1 MSASGRPPG
10 AEPWCPGV
18 GHGALR
24 LLLPGADGT
33 TVPAQ
38 QWGGLQT
45 FAALREEHT
54 LSRDFQGPTYF
65 LLTSGRCRC
74 GLNWM

>member
-33 TVPAQ
+33 TVGPQ
-38 QWGGLQT
+38 VTQEQWGRGAHSQ
-45 FAALREEHT
+45 AGQ
-54 LSRDFQGPTYF
+54 QGI
-65 LLTSGRCRC
+65 LTDTCSAFKAWSSIEDAKGD
-74 GLNWM
+74 L